1 MPVLGRDTARELLAA
16 ARVARLATVSPDG
29 RPHIVPVAFAVEG
42 DRIYSAVDAKPKT
55 TRDLRRLANI
65 RAHPGVAVLA
75 DHYAED
81 WTALWWARADGD
93 ASVLDDA
100 SAMARPVRLLAERYP
115 LYRAAPPAGPV
126 ISILVRRWTGW
137 SAATGWPPLG

>member
-1 MPVLGRDTARELLAA
+1 MPVLAPETARELLAG
-16 ARVARLATVSPDG
+16 ARVARLGTVTPGG
-29 RPHIVPVAFAVEG
+29 RPHLVPVTFAVDG

-65 RAHPGVAVLA
+65 RANPEVAVLA

-81 WTALWWARADGD
+81 WSALWWARAEGS

-100 SAMARPVRLLAERYP
+100 AAMAGPIRLLARRYP
-115 LYRAAPPAGPV
+115 QYRLAPPAGPV
-126 ISILVRRWTGW
+126 ICIFVRRWTGW
-137 SAATGWPPLG
+137 SAA